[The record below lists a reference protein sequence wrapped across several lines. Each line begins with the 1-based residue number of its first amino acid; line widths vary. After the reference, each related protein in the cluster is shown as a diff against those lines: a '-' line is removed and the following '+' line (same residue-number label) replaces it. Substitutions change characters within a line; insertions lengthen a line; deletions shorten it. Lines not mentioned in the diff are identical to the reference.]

1 MNEEA
6 RIEYKYNHNIPNVID
21 LLGCISWL
29 NTDDRTTDCMKE
41 QLVGEYLE
49 MIYYERTLDIW
60 NRIRRYGKERK

>member
-49 MIYYERTLDIW
+49 E
-60 NRIRRYGKERK
+60 KE